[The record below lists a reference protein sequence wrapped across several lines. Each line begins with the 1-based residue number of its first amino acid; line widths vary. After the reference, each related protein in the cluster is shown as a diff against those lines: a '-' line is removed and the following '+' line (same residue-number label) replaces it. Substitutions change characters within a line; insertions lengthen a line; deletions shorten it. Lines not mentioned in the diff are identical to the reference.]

1 MKKQTFFTLIELLV
15 VIAIIAILAAMLLPA
30 LNKARATSQK
40 ISCLNMQNQ
49 FSKAC
54 LLYSSDHS
62 DWMHAAEAHKKKWH
76 SAVSTYVGQKGDD
89 GYLYN
94 NCPSIPG
101 KRDTSGAMWA
111 AYAQNA
117 TRRDWSDTDTVYRH
131 IRTTKIKDAS
141 SIPHILETGYQ
152 DGVDQTTLNGWT
164 MYLHAIASIAWNDDK
179 HLANKRH
186 GGDSSNIIFFD
197 GHGQT
202 VKSND
207 DVWTIGKSG
216 GADRL
221 INLRIGDR
229 YVAFST
235 TAYY

>member
-1 MKKQTFFTLIELLV
+1 M
-15 VIAIIAILAAMLLPA
+15 
-30 LNKARATSQK
+30 
-40 ISCLNMQNQ
+40 
-49 FSKAC
+49 
-54 LLYSSDHS
+54 
-62 DWMHAAEAHKKKWH
+62 
-76 SAVSTYVGQKGDD
+76 
-89 GYLYN
+89 
-94 NCPSIPG
+94 
-101 KRDTSGAMWA
+101 
-111 AYAQNA
+111 
-117 TRRDWSDTDTVYRH
+117 
-131 IRTTKIKDAS
+131 
-141 SIPHILETGYQ
+141 
-152 DGVDQTTLNGWT
+152 
-164 MYLHAIASIAWNDDK
+164 ASIAWNNDK

-207 DVWTIGKSG
+207 EVWMIGKSG